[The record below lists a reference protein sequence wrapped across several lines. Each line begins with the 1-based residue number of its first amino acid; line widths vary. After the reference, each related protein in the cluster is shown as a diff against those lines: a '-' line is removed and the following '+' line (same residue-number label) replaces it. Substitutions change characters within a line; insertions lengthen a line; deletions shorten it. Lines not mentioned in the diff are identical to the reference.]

1 MGSCCV
7 SDRLDHEVQKELDAH
22 KRQLSKDHK
31 LLLLGAG
38 SSGKSTFFKQL
49 CQIHGNGFQLQDI
62 EQARQNVYDCVIDQM
77 KQLIEQCTDHINDE
91 EKGYELT
98 GHAIEASAK
107 LGGNQVPRGGVL
119 ITEDIKQMIKILWDH
134 PAIKLTFETR
144 TNLGVVDSAPHF
156 FEDIDRIAHP
166 DYEPT
171 EDDILLVRIQTTGMR
186 TAHFLVDNNRFTLVD
201 VGGQRNERSKW
212 IHQFSVVDAVL
223 FVASLSCYDQ
233 NLFEEDEVNAM
244 HESIR
249 LFQVVIANR
258 YFRNTSMILF
268 LNKADLFDIKI
279 RTKPIKSCFPLYEGP
294 NDGSDDDKEQALKYI
309 TDVFQSVGDDNVA
322 CRRQIYTHITTATDS
337 ENVQKVF
344 HDVQHAVVV
353 AALQRNG
360 IM

>member
-7 SDRLDHEVQKELDAH
+7 TDRMDHQVQRELDAH

-49 CQIHGNGFQLQDI
+49 CLIHGNRFQSQDI

-77 KQLIEQCTDHINDE
+77 KLLIEQCMDNINEE
-91 EKGYELT
+91 EKGYELI
-98 GHAIEASAK
+98 GDANEVAAK
-107 LGGNQVPRGGVL
+107 FGSNQVPRGGVL
-119 ITEDIKQMIKILWDH
+119 ITDEYKEMIKVLWDSK
-134 PAIKLTFETR
+134 AIRKTFETR

-156 FEDIDRIAHP
+156 FEDIDRIADP
-166 DYEPT
+166 EYEPT
-171 EDDILLVRIQTTGMR
+171 EEDILLVRIQTTGMR
-186 TAHFLVDNNRFTLVD
+186 TAHFLVDNNKFTLVD

-233 NLFEEDEVNAM
+233 NLFEEDECNAM

-249 LFQVVIANR
+249 LFKVVIGNR
-258 YFRNTSMILF
+258 YFRSTSMILF

-279 RTKPIKSCFPLYEGP
+279 EKKPINKCFPNYEGP
-294 NDGSDDDKEQALKYI
+294 NDGSNEDKEQALKYI
-309 TDVFQSVGDDNVA
+309 TEVFQSVGSECGN
-322 CRRQIYTHITTATDS
+322 RRQIYTHITTATDS
-337 ENVQKVF
+337 QNVQKVF